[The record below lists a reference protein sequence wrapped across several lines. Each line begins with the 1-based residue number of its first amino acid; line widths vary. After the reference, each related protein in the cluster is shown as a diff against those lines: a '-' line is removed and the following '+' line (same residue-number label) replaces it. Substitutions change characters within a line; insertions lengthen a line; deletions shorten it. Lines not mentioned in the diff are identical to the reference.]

1 MVKLYLFLIFLSL
14 NTVLFGQ
21 TLQKENDC
29 KKINKSDTI
38 NDLVTV
44 HADLSG
50 QTNRDIEK
58 GIYKVIKI
66 DVFSNFYLVFIE
78 KKGIKSTIYS
88 EKSIDIKGQKISLDS
103 TYYFELTCKDTL
115 YNGRC
120 LPIIPDVTYFEKYK
134 GYELGK
140 LNIAKNL
147 CGLFLIETK
156 GSVLKE

>member
-1 MVKLYLFLIFLSL
+1 MVKIYLFLTFLSL

-21 TLQKENDC
+21 TLQKEIDC
-29 KKINKSDTI
+29 KKTTKPDTI

-44 HADLSG
+44 HAALSG

-58 GIYKVIKI
+58 GIYKVLKI
-66 DVFSNFYLVFIE
+66 DVFSNYYLIFIE

-115 YNGRC
+115 YNGQC
-120 LPIIPDVTYFEKYK
+120 FPIIPDVTYFGKYK

-140 LNIAKNL
+140 LNIAENL
-147 CGLFLIETK
+147 YGLFLIETDR
-156 GSVLKE
+156 SILKE

>member
-1 MVKLYLFLIFLSL
+1 MFKIYLLLTFLSL

-21 TLQKENDC
+21 EIDC
-29 KKINKSDTI
+29 KKTSKTDTI
-38 NDLVTV
+38 NDLVIA
-44 HADLSG
+44 HADILG
-50 QTNRDIEK
+50 QTNRDVEK
-58 GIYKVIKI
+58 GIYKVLRI
-66 DVFSNFYLVFIE
+66 DVFNNFYLIFIQ
-78 KKGIKSTIYS
+78 KDSVKSTIYS
-88 EKSIDIKGQKISLDS
+88 EKCIDIKGQKISLDS

-115 YNGRC
+115 YNGQC

-147 CGLFLIETK
+147 CGLFLIKTK